1 MQAAKRAV
9 MQRNVGLWQILLQK
23 SLRREARCA
32 LAPNTSLD
40 LEGDY
45 ADDRQRD
52 QRDLTLTSHMGRTAE
67 VAVRRAWPTC
77 AGSER
82 LLPA

>member
-1 MQAAKRAV
+1 MLRGTSDFSAHAHRRWLGHV
-9 MQRNVGLWQILLQK
+9 SFWQILLQK
-23 SLRREARCA
+23 SPRKEAGCA

-52 QRDLTLTSHMGRTAE
+52 QRDL
-67 VAVRRAWPTC
+67 
-77 AGSER
+77 
-82 LLPA
+82 